1 MIFLSS
7 LYHEISWVLKSIP
20 SNKHSK
26 LENPTCGGSKSWE
39 NQKKGEIFQPRLVT
53 RYTKELEPVQMR
65 PKGILE
71 AHQ

>member
-1 MIFLSS
+1 MAIPW
-7 LYHEISWVLKSIP
+7 LYNGIP
-20 SNKHSK
+20 SNMASRKIQ
-26 LENPTCGGSKSWE
+26 LEA
-39 NQKKGEIFQPRLVT
+39 QKAGKIIGRFSSHVWLPAVT